1 MQYLILS
8 GIILF
13 SLLIAFQDFKS
24 RSVSILYLAGFTLVS
39 VLYGIYQFQWQQM
52 LWWFLFNIGFLVFQ
66 GAVLSLYYFIKYRN
80 FKLLSNSLGGADIWI
95 IVALSFSF
103 DFVGF
108 IVFVCLGFI
117 ISIGYYV
124 VMNNVLKKYIKEIPL
139 AGIITMFYMIY
150 VVARLF
156 FS

>member
-8 GIILF
+8 GILLF

-24 RSVSILYLAGFTLVS
+24 RSVSILYLTGFTIIS

-52 LWWFLFNIGFLVFQ
+52 FWWFLFNMGFLIFQ
-66 GAVLSLYYFIKYRN
+66 GAILSLYYFIKYRS
-80 FKLLSNSLGGADIWI
+80 FKQLSNSLGGADIWI
-95 IVALSFSF
+95 LVALASSF

-108 IVFVCLGFI
+108 IVFVSLGFI
-117 ISIGYYV
+117 ISIVYYV
-124 VMNNVLKKYIKEIPL
+124 VMNNVLRKYIKEIPL

-150 VVARLF
+150 VIAKLF
-156 FS
+156 F

>member
-1 MQYLILS
+1 MQYLILL

-24 RSVSILYLAGFTLVS
+24 RSVSVLYLAGFTIVS

-66 GAVLSLYYFIKYRN
+66 GAVLSLYYFIKYRS
-80 FKLLSNSLGGADIWI
+80 FKLLSSSLGGADIWI
-95 IVALSFSF
+95 LVTLAFSF

-108 IVFVCLGFI
+108 IIFTCLSFI
-117 ISIGYYV
+117 IAIGYYIV
-124 VMNNVLKKYIKEIPL
+124 INNILKKQVKEIPL
-139 AGIITMFYMIY
+139 AGIIT
-150 VVARLF
+150 LF
-156 FS
+156 FLLFSLFIIKD

>member
-24 RSVSILYLAGFTLVS
+24 RTVSVLYLAGFTLVS
-39 VLYGIYQFQWQQM
+39 LLYGIYQFQWQQM

-66 GAVLSLYYFIKYRN
+66 GTILFLYYFIKYRN

-95 IVALSFSF
+95 LIALAFSF

-124 VMNNVLKKYIKEIPL
+124 VMNNVLRKYIKEIPL
-139 AGIITMFYMIY
+139 AGIVTLFYMVY
-150 VVARLF
+150 NVTRLF
-156 FS
+156 CN